1 MSKNIAKGLFKDKT
15 NIYVTECLSTNDFL
29 INILKKND
37 LDEGSLVITDFQT
50 KGRGQRNNSWESQR
64 SKNLLF

>member
-29 INILKKND
+29 INILKKNE

-50 KGRGQRNNSWESQR
+50 KGRGQ
-64 SKNLLF
+64 

>member
-29 INILKKND
+29 INILKKN
-37 LDEGSLVITDFQT
+37 E
-50 KGRGQRNNSWESQR
+50 
-64 SKNLLF
+64 KNKRLFFKS